1 MTDGLRGLGLLIAG
15 LDPALD
21 PARWRFAAVDKA
33 PADALMIFREEEG
46 LTAILPAAPEE
57 PAFRRITL
65 RVHSSLHAVGLTAAI
80 SARLTA
86 IGVPANVVAALR
98 HDHVFVPEAEAER
111 ALAALRALSAE
122 SALDAAG
129 DAE

>member
-1 MTDGLRGLGLLIAG
+1 MSEIRDLARLLAM

-21 PARWRFAAVDKA
+21 PQRWRFAAVETA
-33 PADALMIFREEEG
+33 PADALMTFEEAEG
-46 LTAILPAAPEE
+46 LCAILPAGDAPK
-57 PAFRRITL
+57 AFRRITL
-65 RVHSSLHAVGLTAAI
+65 RVHSSLDAVGLTAAV

-98 HDHVFVPEAEAER
+98 HDHVFVPEADAER
-111 ALAALRALSAE
+111 ALAALQALSAE
-122 SALDAAG
+122 SALDAGG